1 MMRSRLPKSH
11 APAAR
16 LGLDGDGSAGDLTA
30 ADREA
35 SQSPKAKRIA
45 SGRDGRGLGCA
56 AIHASRLS
64 SSDGLQPNQGRDIHP
79 GLFGRPRDLAGV
91 FFLELEW
98 RRNRDRDGPERQRL
112 AAQIVEANLNERSA
126 GFVATLSSAQPTIG
140 DIVNCTQRGRRG
152 DAAAG
157 SFGGPGQRDLSPG
170 SQIRQS

>member
-11 APAAR
+11 ARAAR
-16 LGLDGDGSAGDLTA
+16 LGLDGGGSAGDLTA
-30 ADREA
+30 ADWEA
-35 SQSPKAKRIA
+35 SQSRRAKRIA
-45 SGRDGRGLGCA
+45 SGRDGRGSGCA

-64 SSDGLQPNQGRDIHP
+64 SGGGCSRTRAGTSIPVV
-79 GLFGRPRDLAGV
+79 FGRPRDLPGV

-157 SFGGPGQRDLSPG
+157 SFGGLG
-170 SQIRQS
+170 SGT

>member
-45 SGRDGRGLGCA
+45 SGRDGRGSGCA

-64 SSDGLQPNQGRDIHP
+64 SSADCSRT
-79 GLFGRPRDLAGV
+79 RAGTSIPV
-91 FFLELEW
+91 FLV
-98 RRNRDRDGPERQRL
+98 DRE
-112 AAQIVEANLNERSA
+112 I
-126 GFVATLSSAQPTIG
+126 
-140 DIVNCTQRGRRG
+140 
-152 DAAAG
+152 
-157 SFGGPGQRDLSPG
+157 
-170 SQIRQS
+170 